1 MDKTKILS
9 MQTREEKIS
18 KADFIQVSQANNFL
32 LINYD
37 ASPLRSADL
46 AGK

>member
-32 LINYD
+32 LVNYD
-37 ASPLRSADL
+37 A
-46 AGK
+46 